1 METNQ
6 LVLQELSLSD
16 QPISGEQLAQKLSI
30 SRTAIW
36 KAIKTLKQK
45 GYQIESKPHVGYKY
59 KDNGILNEFVI
70 RRYLP
75 ANTNRILD
83 FEMHDKISSTNTR
96 AKEISIE
103 TDENLPLVIISDQ
116 QTAGYGRYGRAFTS
130 PNTGI
135 YMSLLLKNSSTL
147 LNPGLLTTATATAVS
162 RAIEKKLHTTP
173 SIKWVN
179 DILIDKK
186 KIVGILTEGI
196 ADIESRYIKQIVIG
210 IGINYS
216 TDVSDMPSEIQQR
229 AGSLHSF
236 AKTYSVS
243 RNEFIAAVLQ
253 EFFLLYPHYET
264 GAFLD
269 EYRAHSAVLNKKVT
283 ITQGHNQFSGYVE
296 QINRQG
302 EIVLDDGTTLS
313 SGEVTKI
320 RLE

>member
-6 LVLQELSLSD
+6 LVLQKLSSSD
-16 QPISGEQLAQKLSI
+16 QSISGEQLAQELSI

-59 KDNGILNEFVI
+59 NDNGFLNEFVI
-70 RRYLP
+70 RRYLS
-75 ANTNRILD
+75 AETNKNIN
-83 FEMHDKISSTNTR
+83 FEIREKISSTNTR
-96 AKEISIE
+96 AKEISISS
-103 TDENLPLVIISDQ
+103 DKNLPLVIISNQ
-116 QTAGYGRYGRAFTS
+116 QTGGYGRYGRAFSS

-135 YMSLLLKNSSTL
+135 YMSLLLKNSSSS
-147 LNPGLLTTATATAVS
+147 LNPGLLTTATATAIT
-162 RAIEKKLHTTP
+162 RAIEKKLHVTP

-179 DILIDKK
+179 DVLVNGKK
-186 KIVGILTEGI
+186 VVGILTEGI

-216 TDVSDMPSEIQQR
+216 TDVDSMPSELQQR
-229 AGSLHSF
+229 AGSLLEF
-236 AKTYSVS
+236 AKKYSVS

-253 EFFLLYPHYET
+253 EFFLLYPHYEEGT
-264 GAFLD
+264 FLD
-269 EYRAHSAVLNKKVT
+269 EYRTHSAVLNKKVT
-283 ITQGHNQFSGYVE
+283 ITQGQHQYVGYVD

-320 RLE
+320 RLA